1 VKDRRTAGRN
11 RHGAPRP
18 DGEDR
23 AVAGADTVRAH
34 ARLIEDLEAD
44 VDRRGGKAGTDDVRL
59 DRVALDDP
67 GHEGDRL
74 RRMPVTEG
82 RERRVG
88 DAGAGGRDQ
97 AERDRQAE
105 ERRE

>member
-1 VKDRRTAGRN
+1 MKDRRTAGRN

-23 AVAGADTVRAH
+23 AVPGADAVRAH

-44 VDRRGGKAGTDDVRL
+44 VDRHGGEVGTDDIRL

-67 GHEGDRL
+67 GHEGDHL
-74 RRMPVTEG
+74 RRMPVEG
-82 RERRVG
+82 RDWRVG

-97 AERDRQAE
+97 AERNRQAE
-105 ERRE
+105 DR

>member
-1 VKDRRTAGRN
+1 MKDRRTAGRN

-23 AVAGADTVRAH
+23 AVPGADAVRAH

-44 VDRRGGKAGTDDVRL
+44 VDSHGGEVGTDDIRL

-67 GHEGDRL
+67 GHEGDHL
-74 RRMPVTEG
+74 RRMPVEG
-82 RERRVG
+82 RDWRVRY
-88 DAGAGGRDQ
+88 AGVGVCPE
-97 AERDRQAE
+97 AERGSHAE